1 MPVEANFDP
10 YQSTPLSRYDAASW
24 ALGVDMRRRHFLGV
38 LGGAAASWPL
48 AARAQQKAIPV
59 VGFINSASPKSY
71 APNVEGFLQG
81 LKDAGYIE
89 GRNVS
94 IEYRWAEGQYDRLPA
109 MAAELVRRDV
119 TVIVA
124 NTPAAPIV
132 KAATSTIPVIFL
144 TGEDPVGSGLVVSL
158 NRPEGNV
165 TEIAITGPVL
175 LGKQLGVLHQLVPAA
190 TSISVLVNP
199 HNPVSES
206 SIEGAQEAARAL
218 GRQVRVLNASTETEI
233 DRAFASLARG
243 DGLVVAPDSVFIAR
257 RDQFVALAARG
268 GVVTIYPFREFTSAG
283 GLMSYGASLPE
294 RFRQAGIYAG
304 KILQGAKP
312 GDLPV
317 QQPTKYEL
325 VINLTAIRE
334 SRPQAATGTARPHH

>member
-1 MPVEANFDP
+1 
-10 YQSTPLSRYDAASW
+10 
-24 ALGVDMRRRHFLGV
+24 MRRRDFIKV
-38 LGGAAASWPL
+38 IASSAAAWPL

-59 VGFINSASPKSY
+59 VGFINSASPKPY

-165 TEIAITGPVL
+165 TGIAITGPVL

-206 SIEGAQEAARAL
+206 SIKGAQEAARAL
-218 GRQVRVLNASTETEI
+218 GRQVVRVLNASTETEI

-257 RDQFVALAARG
+257 RDQLVALAARG
-268 GVVTIYPFREFTSAG
+268 GVLTIYPFREFTSAG

-325 VINLTAIRE
+325 VINLTAIRNLSLE
-334 SRPQAATGTARPHH
+334 LPPALLALADEVIE

>member
-1 MPVEANFDP
+1 
-10 YQSTPLSRYDAASW
+10 
-24 ALGVDMRRRHFLGV
+24 MRRRDFIKV
-38 LGGAAASWPL
+38 IASSAAAWPL

-59 VGFINSASPKSY
+59 VGFINSASPKPY

-165 TEIAITGPVL
+165 TGIAITGPVL

-206 SIEGAQEAARAL
+206 SIKGAQEAARAL
-218 GRQVRVLNASTETEI
+218 GRQVVRVLNASTETEI
-233 DRAFASLARG
+233 DGAFASLARG

-257 RDQFVALAARG
+257 RDQLVALAARG
-268 GVVTIYPFREFTSAG
+268 GVLTIYPFREFTSAG

-325 VINLTAIRE
+325 VINLTAIRNLSLE
-334 SRPQAATGTARPHH
+334 LPPALLALADEVIE

>member
-1 MPVEANFDP
+1 
-10 YQSTPLSRYDAASW
+10 
-24 ALGVDMRRRHFLGV
+24 MRRRDFIKV
-38 LGGAAASWPL
+38 IASSAAAWPL

-59 VGFINSASPKSY
+59 VGFINSASPKPY

-165 TEIAITGPVL
+165 TGIAITGPVL

-206 SIEGAQEAARAL
+206 SIKGAQEAARAL
-218 GRQVRVLNASTETEI
+218 GRQVVRVLNASTETEI

-257 RDQFVALAARG
+257 RDQLVELAARG
-268 GVVTIYPFREFTSAG
+268 GVLTIYPFREFTSAG

-325 VINLTAIRE
+325 VINLTAIRNLSLE
-334 SRPQAATGTARPHH
+334 LPPALLALADEVIE

>member
-1 MPVEANFDP
+1 
-10 YQSTPLSRYDAASW
+10 
-24 ALGVDMRRRHFLGV
+24 MRRREFFNL
-38 LGGAAASWPL
+38 LGGAAAWSL

-59 VGFINSASPKSY
+59 VGFINSASPKPY

-89 GRNVS
+89 GQNVS

-158 NRPEGNV
+158 NRPEGKV
-165 TEIAITGPVL
+165 TGIAITGPVL

-190 TSISVLVNP
+190 TSISILVNP

-268 GVVTIYPFREFTSAG
+268 GVLTIYPFREFTSAG

-317 QQPTKYEL
+317 QQPTKFETA
-325 VINLTAIRE
+325 INLKTIRNLGLKLPPALLALADE
-334 SRPQAATGTARPHH
+334 VIE

>member
-1 MPVEANFDP
+1 MFRL
-10 YQSTPLSRYDAASW
+10 STAGLRVSTT
-24 ALGVDMRRRHFLGV
+24 
-38 LGGAAASWPL
+38 
-48 AARAQQKAIPV
+48 
-59 VGFINSASPKSY
+59 GF
-71 APNVEGFLQG
+71 G
-81 LKDAGYIE
+81 
-89 GRNVS
+89 
-94 IEYRWAEGQYDRLPA
+94 A
-109 MAAELVRRDV
+109 MAAELVRHNV

-132 KAATSTIPVIFL
+132 KAATATIPVVFL

-165 TEIAITGPVL
+165 TGIAVTGPVL
-175 LGKQLGVLHQLVPAA
+175 LGKQLGVLHQLVPTA
-190 TSISVLVNP
+190 TTISVLVNP
-199 HNPVSES
+199 HNPVSEP

-218 GRQVRVLNASTETEI
+218 GRQIRVLNASTEAEI
-233 DRAFASLARG
+233 DKAFASLARA

-257 RDQFVALAARG
+257 RDQLVALAARG
-268 GVVTIYPFREFTSAG
+268 GVLTIYPFREFTSVG

-294 RFRQAGIYAG
+294 RFHQAGIYAG

-325 VINLTAIRE
+325 VINLK
-334 SRPQAATGTARPHH
+334 ATRNLGLELPPSLLALADEVIE

>member
-1 MPVEANFDP
+1 
-10 YQSTPLSRYDAASW
+10 
-24 ALGVDMRRRHFLGV
+24 MRRRDFIKGLAGSAV
-38 LGGAAASWPL
+38 TLPL

-59 VGFINSASPKSY
+59 VGFINSASPKPY

-132 KAATSTIPVIFL
+132 KAATATIPVVFL

-165 TEIAITGPVL
+165 TGIAITGPVL

-206 SIEGAQEAARAL
+206 SIKGAQEAARAL
-218 GRQVRVLNASTETEI
+218 GRQVVRVLNASTETEI

-257 RDQFVALAARG
+257 RDQLVALAARG
-268 GVVTIYPFREFTSAG
+268 GVLTIYPFREFTSAG
-283 GLMSYGASLPE
+283 GLLSYGASLPE

-325 VINLTAIRE
+325 VINLTAIRNLSLE
-334 SRPQAATGTARPHH
+334 LPPALLALADEVIE

>member
-1 MPVEANFDP
+1 
-10 YQSTPLSRYDAASW
+10 
-24 ALGVDMRRRHFLGV
+24 MRRREFITL
-38 LGGAAASWPL
+38 LGGAAMWPL
-48 AARAQQKAIPV
+48 SARAQQKAIPI
-59 VGFINSASPKSY
+59 VGFINSASPKPY
-71 APNVEGFLQG
+71 APNVKGFLEG
-81 LKDAGYIE
+81 LKEAGYIE

-109 MAAELVRRDV
+109 MAAELVRDNV

-132 KAATSTIPVIFL
+132 KAATATIPVVFL

-158 NRPEGNV
+158 SRPEGNV
-165 TEIAITGPVL
+165 TGIAVTGPLL

-190 TSISVLVNP
+190 TTISVLVNP
-199 HNPVSES
+199 HNPVSEP

-218 GRQVRVLNASTETEI
+218 GRQVRVLNASTEAEI
-233 DRAFASLARG
+233 DKAFASLARA

-257 RDQFVALAARG
+257 RDQLVALAARG
-268 GVVTIYPFREFTSAG
+268 GVPTIYPFREFTSAG

-294 RFRQAGIYAG
+294 RFHQAGIYAG
-304 KILQGAKP
+304 KILQGTKP

-325 VINLTAIRE
+325 VINLK
-334 SRPQAATGTARPHH
+334 ATRNLGLELPPSLLALADEVIE

>member
-1 MPVEANFDP
+1 
-10 YQSTPLSRYDAASW
+10 
-24 ALGVDMRRRHFLGV
+24 MRRRDFIKV
-38 LGGAAASWPL
+38 IASSAAAWPL
-48 AARAQQKAIPV
+48 AARAQQKATPV
-59 VGFINSASPKSY
+59 VGFINSASPKPY

-165 TEIAITGPVL
+165 TGIAITGPVL

-206 SIEGAQEAARAL
+206 SIKGAQEAARAL
-218 GRQVRVLNASTETEI
+218 GRQVVRVLNASTETEI

-257 RDQFVALAARG
+257 RDQLVALAARG
-268 GVVTIYPFREFTSAG
+268 GVLTIYPFREFTSAG
-283 GLMSYGASLPE
+283 GLLSYGASLPE

-325 VINLTAIRE
+325 VINLTAIRNLSLE
-334 SRPQAATGTARPHH
+334 LPPALLALADEVIE

>member
-1 MPVEANFDP
+1 
-10 YQSTPLSRYDAASW
+10 
-24 ALGVDMRRRHFLGV
+24 MRRRDFIKV
-38 LGGAAASWPL
+38 IASSAAAWPL
-48 AARAQQKAIPV
+48 AARAQQKAIPI
-59 VGFINSASPKSY
+59 VGFINSASPKPY

-165 TEIAITGPVL
+165 TGIAITGPVL

-206 SIEGAQEAARAL
+206 SIKGAQEAARAL
-218 GRQVRVLNASTETEI
+218 GRQVVRVLNASTETEI

-257 RDQFVALAARG
+257 RDQLVALAARG
-268 GVVTIYPFREFTSAG
+268 GVLTIYPFREFTSAG

-325 VINLTAIRE
+325 VINLTAIRNLSLE
-334 SRPQAATGTARPHH
+334 LPPALLALADEVIE

>member
-1 MPVEANFDP
+1 LLDLEQA
-10 YQSTPLSRYDAASW
+10 
-24 ALGVDMRRRHFLGV
+24 MRRREFITL
-38 LGGAAASWPL
+38 LTGAAVWPL
-48 AARAQQKAIPV
+48 AARAQQKTIPI
-59 VGFINSASPKSY
+59 VGFINSASPKPY
-71 APNVEGFLQG
+71 APNLKGFLQG

-89 GRNVS
+89 GRNVL

-109 MAAELVRRDV
+109 MAAELVHRDV
-119 TVIVA
+119 SVIVA

-132 KAATSTIPVIFL
+132 KAATATIPVVFL
-144 TGEDPVGSGLVVSL
+144 TGEDPVGSGLVTSL

-165 TEIAITGPVL
+165 TGIAVTGPVL

-199 HNPVSES
+199 HNPVSEP

-218 GRQVRVLNASTETEI
+218 GRQVRVLNASTEAEI
-233 DRAFASLARG
+233 DKAFASLARA

-257 RDQFVALAARG
+257 RDQLVALAARG
-268 GVVTIYPFREFTSAG
+268 GVLTIYPFREFTSAG

-325 VINLTAIRE
+325 VINLK
-334 SRPQAATGTARPHH
+334 ATRNLGLELPPSVLALADEVIE

>member
-1 MPVEANFDP
+1 
-10 YQSTPLSRYDAASW
+10 
-24 ALGVDMRRRHFLGV
+24 MRRRDFIKV
-38 LGGAAASWPL
+38 IASSAAAWPL

-59 VGFINSASPKSY
+59 VGFINSASPKPY

-165 TEIAITGPVL
+165 TGVAITGPVL

-206 SIEGAQEAARAL
+206 SIKGAQEAARAL
-218 GRQVRVLNASTETEI
+218 GRQVVRVLNASTETEI

-257 RDQFVALAARG
+257 RDQLVALAARG
-268 GVVTIYPFREFTSAG
+268 GVLTIYPFREFTSAG

-294 RFRQAGIYAG
+294 RFRQAGIYAS

-325 VINLTAIRE
+325 VINLTAIRNLSLE
-334 SRPQAATGTARPHH
+334 LPPALLALADEVIE

>member
-1 MPVEANFDP
+1 
-10 YQSTPLSRYDAASW
+10 
-24 ALGVDMRRRHFLGV
+24 MRRRDFIKGLAGSAV
-38 LGGAAASWPL
+38 TLPL

-59 VGFINSASPKSY
+59 VGFINSASPKTY
-71 APNVEGFLQG
+71 APNVKGFLQG
-81 LKDAGYIE
+81 LKEAGYIE

-165 TEIAITGPVL
+165 TGIAITGPVL

-206 SIEGAQEAARAL
+206 SIKGAQEAARAL
-218 GRQVRVLNASTETEI
+218 GRQVVRVLNASTETEI

-257 RDQFVALAARG
+257 RDQLVALAARG
-268 GVVTIYPFREFTSAG
+268 GVLTIYPFREFTSAG

-325 VINLTAIRE
+325 VINLTAIRNLSLE
-334 SRPQAATGTARPHH
+334 LPPALLALADEVIE

>member
-1 MPVEANFDP
+1 
-10 YQSTPLSRYDAASW
+10 
-24 ALGVDMRRRHFLGV
+24 MRRRDFIKV
-38 LGGAAASWPL
+38 IASSAATWQL
-48 AARAQQKAIPV
+48 AARTQPKAIPV
-59 VGFINSASPKSY
+59 VGFINSASPKPY

-165 TEIAITGPVL
+165 TGIAITGPVL

-206 SIEGAQEAARAL
+206 SIKGAQEAARAL
-218 GRQVRVLNASTETEI
+218 GRQVVRVLNASTETEI

-257 RDQFVALAARG
+257 RDQLVALAARG
-268 GVVTIYPFREFTSAG
+268 GVLTIYPFREFTSAG
-283 GLMSYGASLPE
+283 GLLSYGASLPE

-325 VINLTAIRE
+325 VINLTAIRNLSLE
-334 SRPQAATGTARPHH
+334 LPPALLALADEVIE

>member
-1 MPVEANFDP
+1 M
-10 YQSTPLSRYDAASW
+10 SHPLGW
-24 ALGVDMRRRHFLGV
+24 QMRRRDFIKGLAGSAV
-38 LGGAAASWPL
+38 TLPL

-59 VGFINSASPKSY
+59 VGFINSASPKPY

-165 TEIAITGPVL
+165 TGIAITGPVL

-206 SIEGAQEAARAL
+206 SIKGAQEAARAL
-218 GRQVRVLNASTETEI
+218 GRQVVRVLNASTETEI

-257 RDQFVALAARG
+257 RDQLVALAARG
-268 GVVTIYPFREFTSAG
+268 GVLTIYPFREFTSAG

-325 VINLTAIRE
+325 VINLTAIRNLSLE
-334 SRPQAATGTARPHH
+334 LPPALLALADEVIE

>member
-1 MPVEANFDP
+1 
-10 YQSTPLSRYDAASW
+10 
-24 ALGVDMRRRHFLGV
+24 MRRRDFFAGFVGLV
-38 LGGAAASWPL
+38 TWPTV
-48 AARAQQKAIPV
+48 ARAQQKAIPI
-59 VGFINSASPKSY
+59 VGFINSASPKPY
-71 APNVEGFLQG
+71 APNVKGFLQG
-81 LKDAGYIE
+81 LKEAGYVD

-165 TEIAITGPVL
+165 TGIAITGPVL

-206 SIEGAQEAARAL
+206 SIKGAQEAARAL
-218 GRQVRVLNASTETEI
+218 GRQVVRVLNASTETEI

-257 RDQFVALAARG
+257 RDQLVELAARG
-268 GVVTIYPFREFTSAG
+268 GVLTIYPFREFTSAG

-325 VINLTAIRE
+325 VINLTAIRNLSLE
-334 SRPQAATGTARPHH
+334 LPPALLALADEVIE

>member
-1 MPVEANFDP
+1 
-10 YQSTPLSRYDAASW
+10 
-24 ALGVDMRRRHFLGV
+24 MRRRDFIKV
-38 LGGAAASWPL
+38 IASSAAAWPL

-59 VGFINSASPKSY
+59 VGFINSASPKPY

-165 TEIAITGPVL
+165 TGIAITGPVL

-206 SIEGAQEAARAL
+206 SIKGAQEAARAL
-218 GRQVRVLNASTETEI
+218 GRQVVRVLNASTETEI

-257 RDQFVALAARG
+257 RDQLVALAARG
-268 GVVTIYPFREFTSAG
+268 GVLTIYPFREFTSAG
-283 GLMSYGASLPE
+283 GLLSYGASLPE

-325 VINLTAIRE
+325 VINLTAIRNLSLE
-334 SRPQAATGTARPHH
+334 LPPALLALADEVIE

>member
-1 MPVEANFDP
+1 
-10 YQSTPLSRYDAASW
+10 
-24 ALGVDMRRRHFLGV
+24 MRRRDFIKV
-38 LGGAAASWPL
+38 IASSAATWPL
-48 AARAQQKAIPV
+48 AARTQPKAIPV
-59 VGFINSASPKSY
+59 VGFINSASPKPY

-109 MAAELVRRDV
+109 MAAELVGRDV

-165 TEIAITGPVL
+165 TGIAITGPVL

-206 SIEGAQEAARAL
+206 SIKGAQEAARAL
-218 GRQVRVLNASTETEI
+218 GRQVVRVLNASTETEI

-257 RDQFVALAARG
+257 RDQLVELAARG
-268 GVVTIYPFREFTSAG
+268 GVLTIYPFREFTSAG

-325 VINLTAIRE
+325 VINLTAIRNLSLE
-334 SRPQAATGTARPHH
+334 LPPALLALADEVIE

>member
-1 MPVEANFDP
+1 
-10 YQSTPLSRYDAASW
+10 
-24 ALGVDMRRRHFLGV
+24 MRRRDFIKV
-38 LGGAAASWPL
+38 IASSAAAWPL

-59 VGFINSASPKSY
+59 VGFINSASPKPY

-165 TEIAITGPVL
+165 TGIAITGPVL

-257 RDQFVALAARG
+257 RDQLVALAARG
-268 GVVTIYPFREFTSAG
+268 GVLTIYPFREFTSAG

-325 VINLTAIRE
+325 VINLTAIRNLGLE
-334 SRPQAATGTARPHH
+334 LPPALLALADEVIE

>member
-1 MPVEANFDP
+1 
-10 YQSTPLSRYDAASW
+10 
-24 ALGVDMRRRHFLGV
+24 MRRRDFIKGLAGSAV
-38 LGGAAASWPL
+38 ALPL
-48 AARAQQKAIPV
+48 AARAQQKAIPI
-59 VGFINSASPKSY
+59 VGFINSASPKPY
-71 APNVEGFLQG
+71 APNVKGFLQG

-89 GRNVS
+89 GQNVS
-94 IEYRWAEGQYDRLPA
+94 IDYRWAEGQYDLLPV

-119 TVIVA
+119 SVIVA

-132 KAATSTIPVIFL
+132 KAATSTIPVVFI

-165 TEIAITGPVL
+165 TGVAITGPLL
-175 LGKQLGVLHQLVPAA
+175 LGKQLGVLHQLVPAT

-218 GRQVRVLNASTETEI
+218 GRQLRVLNASTETEI
-233 DRAFASLARG
+233 DKAFASLARA
-243 DGLVVAPDSVFIAR
+243 DALVVAPDSVFIAR
-257 RDQFVALAARG
+257 RDHLVDLAARG
-268 GVVTIYPFREFTSAG
+268 GVVAIYPFREFTSAG
-283 GLMSYGASLPE
+283 GLMSYGASLSE
-294 RFRQAGIYAG
+294 RFHEGGIYAG

-312 GDLPV
+312 ADLPV

-325 VINLTAIRE
+325 VINLKAIRDLGLDLPPSLLALADE
-334 SRPQAATGTARPHH
+334 VIE

>member
-1 MPVEANFDP
+1 M
-10 YQSTPLSRYDAASW
+10 SRPLGW
-24 ALGVDMRRRHFLGV
+24 QMRRRDFIKGLAGSAV
-38 LGGAAASWPL
+38 TLPL

-59 VGFINSASPKSY
+59 VGFINSASPKTY
-71 APNVEGFLQG
+71 APNVKGFLQG
-81 LKDAGYIE
+81 LKEAGYIE

-109 MAAELVRRDV
+109 MAAELVRHNV

-165 TEIAITGPVL
+165 TGIAVTGPVL

-190 TSISVLVNP
+190 TTISVLVNP
-199 HNPVSES
+199 HNPVSEP

-218 GRQVRVLNASTETEI
+218 GRQVRVLNASTEAEI
-233 DRAFASLARG
+233 DKAFASLARA

-257 RDQFVALAARG
+257 RDQLVALAARG
-268 GVVTIYPFREFTSAG
+268 GVLTIYPFREFTSAG

-294 RFRQAGIYAG
+294 RFHQAGIYAG

-325 VINLTAIRE
+325 VINLK
-334 SRPQAATGTARPHH
+334 ATRNLGLKLPPSLLALADEVIE

>member
-1 MPVEANFDP
+1 
-10 YQSTPLSRYDAASW
+10 
-24 ALGVDMRRRHFLGV
+24 
-38 LGGAAASWPL
+38 
-48 AARAQQKAIPV
+48 
-59 VGFINSASPKSY
+59 
-71 APNVEGFLQG
+71 
-81 LKDAGYIE
+81 
-89 GRNVS
+89 
-94 IEYRWAEGQYDRLPA
+94 

-165 TEIAITGPVL
+165 TGIAITGPVL

-206 SIEGAQEAARAL
+206 SIKGAQEAARAL
-218 GRQVRVLNASTETEI
+218 GRQVVRVLNASTETEI

-257 RDQFVALAARG
+257 RDQLVALAARG
-268 GVVTIYPFREFTSAG
+268 GVLTIYPFREFTSAG
-283 GLMSYGASLPE
+283 GLLSYGASLPE

-325 VINLTAIRE
+325 VINLTAIRNLSLE
-334 SRPQAATGTARPHH
+334 LPPALLALADEVIE